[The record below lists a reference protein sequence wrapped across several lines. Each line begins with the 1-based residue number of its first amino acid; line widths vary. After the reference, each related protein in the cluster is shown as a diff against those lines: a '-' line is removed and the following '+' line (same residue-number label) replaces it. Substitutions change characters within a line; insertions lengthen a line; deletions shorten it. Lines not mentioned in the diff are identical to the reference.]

1 MRLQVKSSVD
11 NVVLNVM
18 LCSILLNTQR
28 YSSPDRV
35 GGGMAGMKDS
45 LTYNVMSIHTMT

>member
-11 NVVLNVM
+11 NVVLNM
-18 LCSILLNTQR
+18 TSCSVLLNTQR

-35 GGGMAGMKDS
+35 GGGMVGMKDS
-45 LTYNVMSIHTMT
+45 LIYNVMCI

>member
-11 NVVLNVM
+11 NEALNVM
-18 LCSILLNTQR
+18 SYSVLLNTQK

-35 GGGMAGMKDS
+35 GGGMAGMKDN
-45 LTYNVMSIHTMT
+45 LTYNVMSI